1 MQKRIGM
8 SLKEFQIYSDQW
20 MSIHRGKGFDEIAST
35 FSKVVEEVS
44 HPLKD

>member
-1 MQKRIGM
+1 
-8 SLKEFQIYSDQW
+8 

-44 HPLKD
+44 HPPRIDLISLGV